1 MTASAYSKVLALPP
15 RSPVMVY
22 RRISIHARFNVV
34 DATYLALGENLEDGL
49 LDVAGLLGETHVSQ
63 HHDGAEKKRGGVS
76 ELLASNVGRGTVDSL
91 EDGAVVTDVTRG
103 SKTETTDETSAHV
116 GENVSVQVGHDE
128 DLVVVGDR
136 VGNHLQA
143 GVVQQLG
150 VELNVGE
157 LLGNL
162 AGGAEEET
170 VGHLH
175 DGGLVDSADLLPAN
189 VAGVLEGVSQ
199 NALRGL
205 AGDELDA
212 LYDAIDDNVLNA
224 RVLSLGVLTDQDG
237 VDVVVGS
244 LVAGDGSAGTDV
256 GEEVEGAAEGKVE
269 GDVALANGRRKRALE
284 GDQVLLDAGDGL
296 VGDDRL
302 AVLVQARGDVD
313 RLPLDWDIGSR
324 VDVLDRLRNLGTD
337 AITLD
342 ESDRVFA
349 VAALGSVE
357 LGHLGGVCSGGDLCR
372 GQYYST
378 CRRLEPARLDVSRR
392 KTRLSRSL
400 EAHLGERGRPSGAVG
415 LAQALARWGGEGT
428 SSQHVEGIA
437 VWLQSN

>member
-1 MTASAYSKVLALPP
+1 
-15 RSPVMVY
+15 
-22 RRISIHARFNVV
+22 
-34 DATYLALGENLEDGL
+34 
-49 LDVAGLLGETHVSQ
+49 
-63 HHDGAEKKRGGVS
+63 
-76 ELLASNVGRGTVDSL
+76 VDSL

-116 GENVSVQVGHDE
+116 GENVSIQVGHDE

-143 GVVQQLG
+143 SVVQQLG

-157 LLGNL
+157 LLGDL
-162 AGGAEEET
+162 AGSAEEET

-313 RLPLDWDIGSR
+313 RLPLDWDVSGR

-342 ESDRVFA
+342 ESDRVLA

-372 GQYYST
+372 GQYCST
-378 CRRLEPARLDVSRR
+378 RRRLEPARLDVSRR